1 MLLICFTVV
10 VFSYLG
16 IYIISCLFWSHQ
28 CVRKAGLSSL
38 RRKGGGGHVY
48 LATIRSA
55 HYICI
60 AMLIQMF
67 LMRETLDASVGL
79 LWA

>member
-10 VFSYLG
+10 VFF
-16 IYIISCLFWSHQ
+16 LFGDLHHF
-28 CVRKAGLSSL
+28 LSVMESSVCQKSRTEL
-38 RRKGGGGHVY
+38 IKKGGGHVY

-55 HYICI
+55 HYVCI

>member
-1 MLLICFTVV
+1 MCQKSRTELIKK
-10 VFSYLG
+10 G
-16 IYIISCLFWSHQ
+16 
-28 CVRKAGLSSL
+28 
-38 RRKGGGGHVY
+38 KGGEGVY
-48 LATIRSA
+48 LAAIGSA

>member
-1 MLLICFTVV
+1 MLLICFTVF
-10 VFSYLG
+10 FSYLG
-16 IYIISCLFWSHQ
+16 FDIISCLFCSHR
-28 CVRKAGLSSL
+28 CVSQKQDRAHYE
-38 RRKGGGGHVY
+38 GGKCVY

-55 HYICI
+55 DYVCM